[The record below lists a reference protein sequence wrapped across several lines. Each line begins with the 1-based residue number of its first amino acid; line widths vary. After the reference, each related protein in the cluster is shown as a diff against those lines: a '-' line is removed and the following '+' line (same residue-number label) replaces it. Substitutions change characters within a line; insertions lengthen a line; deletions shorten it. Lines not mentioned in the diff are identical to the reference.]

1 MTHGMGRMKSS
12 NAFTTVSHHGRD
24 DTSSEE
30 AIILQGAGLQQHDEE
45 SLETSLQ
52 IRTTTTVNV
61 EIHSLSDGKFNE
73 TSSH

>member
-1 MTHGMGRMKSS
+1 MTFGMNRMKLS
-12 NAFTTVSHHGRD
+12 NSFTTVSHHARD
-24 DTSSEE
+24 DASSEE

-45 SLETSLQ
+45 SPESSLQ

-61 EIHSLSDGKFNE
+61 ESFSLNDGMLNG